1 MTTSLARRLVLI
13 ASLGGVSGCR
23 ESPSRSPERP
33 VAAPSTAPAVS
44 DSLALRTP
52 GGAEVWFTDAR
63 AATDSAGHACTERVM
78 EIRQGGRRTPIPLL
92 YTGAAPEVV
101 NDSTIRARVW
111 LHCQPGASY
120 LVNVRTG
127 VPVRVP

>member
-1 MTTSLARRLVLI
+1 MTTHLARRLVLI

-23 ESPSRSPERP
+23 ESPSHSPDRP
-33 VAAPSTAPAVS
+33 AAAPSTVPAVP
-44 DSLALRTP
+44 DSLALPTP

-63 AATDSAGHACTERVM
+63 AATDSAGRACTERVM

-120 LVNVRTG
+120 LVNLRTG
-127 VPVRVP
+127 VPARVP